1 MKTVLSFQ
9 ITQSKTNTF
18 TNLNVTRKP
27 VRPVK
32 SLKNKIA
39 NDHIYMRFLRIFYD
53 IKTKGHDV
61 VGVNMFLR
69 KIMRFLRKKM
79 EKNIPAILLL

>member
-1 MKTVLSFQ
+1 
-9 ITQSKTNTF
+9 
-18 TNLNVTRKP
+18 
-27 VRPVK
+27 
-32 SLKNKIA
+32 
-39 NDHIYMRFLRIFYD
+39 MRFLRIFYD

-61 VGVNMFLR
+61 VGVNMFLS

>member
-39 NDHIYMRFLRIFYD
+39 NDHIYMRFLRIFM
-53 IKTKGHDV
+53 I
-61 VGVNMFLR
+61 
-69 KIMRFLRKKM
+69 
-79 EKNIPAILLL
+79 

>member
-39 NDHIYMRFLRIFYD
+39 NDHIYTRFLRIFYD